1 MWVHQTGGWYP
12 LCLMDRVLC
21 WNVRGLNKHSKQ
33 INVRQLIQSHN
44 IKLFSLLETRV
55 KAPRMGDLYLTV
67 CPNWCFTTNLSCH
80 YNGRIILAWD
90 PDVFK
95 MDIIHMGS
103 QLIHTYITVRSSD
116 KGFFCSFIYG
126 FNTPAEREPLWST
139 LSSFASLNQHAWLI
153 MGDFNSIMEM
163 EDRIGSPV
171 RLADIKPMR
180 NCMATCKLSQ
190 VKTVGRHF
198 TWNNKQEGEARVFS
212 RIDRVLSN
220 TAWDDMF
227 ATAEAMYLPEGT
239 YDHCPMILNTFTTN
253 QSKKPFRFY
262 NMWTSS
268 PDFLPLVE
276 RHWHRFVYGCHM
288 FRIT

>member
-1 MWVHQTGGWYP
+1 
-12 LCLMDRVLC
+12 MDRILC

-139 LSSFASLNQHAWLI
+139 LSSFASLNQHAW
-153 MGDFNSIMEM
+153 
-163 EDRIGSPV
+163 
-171 RLADIKPMR
+171 
-180 NCMATCKLSQ
+180 
-190 VKTVGRHF
+190 
-198 TWNNKQEGEARVFS
+198 
-212 RIDRVLSN
+212 
-220 TAWDDMF
+220 
-227 ATAEAMYLPEGT
+227 
-239 YDHCPMILNTFTTN
+239 
-253 QSKKPFRFY
+253 
-262 NMWTSS
+262 
-268 PDFLPLVE
+268 
-276 RHWHRFVYGCHM
+276 
-288 FRIT
+288 